1 MSGSGGGN
9 RASTQT
15 SRDSR
20 RADQS
25 ADGTLVSDAARLD
38 SSGSPRTMAL
48 AVSAAT
54 DVAEMASID
63 HRIAPMTSPTTR
75 SRVGIAMAISVVTS
89 PRSSR
94 DDRQSTA
101 DDVGQKVLHGIA
113 LEDDGEQP
121 SKARGGDRRDG
132 IFGGGGTAFRDIC
145 LEWSKC
151 SVHALRMPTSGNPRQ
166 PIRQPVDRR
175 WPRATVGDHS
185 QPVTRGSPKSQ
196 VEFRRGHAGKPI
208 MNQQDPRGL
217 ALPVERRKL
226 HGTREVCRLQRL
238 HASV

>member
-113 LEDDGEQP
+113 LEYDGEQP

-145 LEWSKC
+145 FEWSKC
-151 SVHALRMPTSGNPRQ
+151 SVHALRMPTSRNPRRL
-166 PIRQPVDRR
+166 IRQPVDR
-175 WPRATVGDHS
+175 WWLRATVGDDSH
-185 QPVTRGSPKSQ
+185 PVMRGSPKSR
-196 VEFRRGHAGKPI
+196 VEYRRDREDKPSVKRH
-208 MNQQDPRGL
+208 DRHRSGSR
-217 ALPVERRKL
+217 VER
-226 HGTREVCRLQRL
+226 
-238 HASV
+238 

>member
-25 ADGTLVSDAARLD
+25 ADGTLFSDAARLD

-63 HRIAPMTSPTTR
+63 HRIAPMTSATTR

-121 SKARGGDRRDG
+121 SKASRGDRRDG

-145 LEWSKC
+145 FEWSKC
-151 SVHALRMPTSGNPRQ
+151 SVHTLRMPTSRNPRRL
-166 PIRQPVDRR
+166 IHQPVDRWWLR
-175 WPRATVGDHS
+175 AAVSDDYPRLCRACPNLELNSVG
-185 QPVTRGSPKSQ
+185 VTQVSPS
-196 VEFRRGHAGKPI
+196 
-208 MNQQDPRGL
+208 
-217 ALPVERRKL
+217 
-226 HGTREVCRLQRL
+226 
-238 HASV
+238 